1 MTEKIL
7 FIHGTGVRA
16 AAFERSLALVAK
28 KVKTYLPRYE
38 VVGCNWGDAFG
49 ARLNAQGK
57 SIPGYVDQGAAST
70 AVEAAAMAR
79 WTLLAEDPLLE
90 LRVTVLPLPL
100 GGSQGP
106 NVWAKLKKA
115 GEDAKAIELLGA
127 WGLAELWPDFIG
139 TLTDDISWKRTF
151 ENLGGTMGQL
161 SAPVSRAVVAAF
173 LGWLCALGQPSVTG
187 QQRDQLVA
195 ILQPVFGGPG
205 LGVADWFR
213 DKLTNFAVPRR
224 NAFTDARGAEVGD
237 ILRYQAR
244 GETLRNFIGERVRQT
259 GASVI
264 LAHSLGGVAAV
275 DWLATS
281 DRKLAGLV
289 TVGSQAPFFYEID
302 ALASR
307 AYGMGLP
314 TFFPRWLNFYD
325 PRDFLS
331 YSGQELFQGFAHDVK
346 VDNGQPF
353 PGSHSAYWHNDDE
366 VWSEIA
372 RFLP

>member
-115 GEDAKAIELLGA
+115 GEDAKGFCRVT
-127 WGLAELWPDFIG
+127 GVRPSF
-139 TLTDDISWKRTF
+139 
-151 ENLGGTMGQL
+151 
-161 SAPVSRAVVAAF
+161 APVRSS
-173 LGWLCALGQPSVTG
+173 PSVGTDLSRQG
-187 QQRDQLVA
+187 VKLV
-195 ILQPVFGGPG
+195 
-205 LGVADWFR
+205 
-213 DKLTNFAVPRR
+213 
-224 NAFTDARGAEVGD
+224 
-237 ILRYQAR
+237 
-244 GETLRNFIGERVRQT
+244 
-259 GASVI
+259 
-264 LAHSLGGVAAV
+264 
-275 DWLATS
+275 
-281 DRKLAGLV
+281 
-289 TVGSQAPFFYEID
+289 
-302 ALASR
+302 
-307 AYGMGLP
+307 
-314 TFFPRWLNFYD
+314 
-325 PRDFLS
+325 
-331 YSGQELFQGFAHDVK
+331 
-346 VDNGQPF
+346 
-353 PGSHSAYWHNDDE
+353 
-366 VWSEIA
+366 SE
-372 RFLP
+372 